1 MLADHIYIYAMPLK
15 NDLLDGFELGTIF
28 GDFRELMQYFRV
40 GDINIMYFIE

>member
-1 MLADHIYIYAMPLK
+1 MPLK

-40 GDINIMYFIE
+40 GDMYPLNDKINFKS